1 MVNNGSYRKLVTG
14 ECKVRIT
21 ANGRTQIS
29 NGPVY
34 DLDQAKL
41 LLRANGLRVVND
53 QAELHQKIAFQPE
66 MTDEELKA
74 FVLALTSDDYDA
86 SERCSTS
93 IGMTLDT
100 DGYAMKWNRN
110 RCCRWEYG
118 RNIYVKFGFSQ
129 FGSSPKFLV
138 ISIHPAKR

>member
-1 MVNNGSYRKLVTG
+1 MVNNGSYRRLVSG
-14 ECKVRIT
+14 ECKVRTT

-34 DLDQAKL
+34 DLAQAKL
-41 LLRANGLRVVND
+41 LLQTNGLRVVNC
-53 QAELHQKIAFQPE
+53 QAELDQRMAFQPE
-66 MTDEELKA
+66 MTDEELTA
-74 FVLALTSDDYDA
+74 FVLALTTDDYDG
-86 SERCSTS
+86 SERSSTS

-100 DGYAMKWNRN
+100 DGYVMKWNRN

-118 RNIYVKFGFSQ
+118 RNIYVKFGFSH
-129 FGSSPKFLV
+129 FGPSPKFLI